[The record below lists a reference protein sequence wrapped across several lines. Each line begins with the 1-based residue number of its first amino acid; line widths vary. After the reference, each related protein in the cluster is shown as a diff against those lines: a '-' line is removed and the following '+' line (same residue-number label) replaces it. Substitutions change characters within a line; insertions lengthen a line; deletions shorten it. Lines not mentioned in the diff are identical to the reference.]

1 MTWFLE
7 NIANI
12 IIILLVIGLLY
23 LCIKSLINDRKS
35 GCSSCGGKSCSGCSL
50 CSTAANLKD
59 IVNAKGS

>member
-1 MTWFLE
+1 MTWFLD

-12 IIILLVIGLLY
+12 IIILSVIGLLY

-35 GCSSCGGKSCSGCSL
+35 GCSSCSGKSCSGCSL